1 MCPYCQKTFKTNTN
15 CKKHMKTHRHE
26 LAMEAVR
33 AAGSNLQGDNQ
44 QALLTTSL
52 YGQQSSATLSEA
64 DVSDLTGMTGVF
76 QEGDF
81 PLSGELQQ
89 QAHHQQEEEQGTTQV
104 QTEVSYCLLNI
115 WEAVKRII
123 EFDSFNVSC
132 FFFFHECDIMVA
144 GVF

>member
-1 MCPYCQKTFKTNTN
+1 
-15 CKKHMKTHRHE
+15 MKTHRHE

-52 YGQQSSATLSEA
+52 YGQQSAATLSEA
-64 DVSDLTGMTGVF
+64 DVSELTGMTGVF

-89 QAHHQQEEEQGTTQV
+89 QAHHQRQEEQGTTQV
-104 QTEVSYCLLNI
+104 HTKTLLFNI
-115 WEAVKRII
+115 DEALKRIMQI
-123 EFDSFNVSC
+123 
-132 FFFFHECDIMVA
+132 FFFN
-144 GVF
+144 

>member
-1 MCPYCQKTFKTNTN
+1 
-15 CKKHMKTHRHE
+15 MKTHRHE

-52 YGQQSSATLSEA
+52 YGQQPAATLSEA

-81 PLSGELQQ
+81 PLSGDLQQ
-89 QAHHQQEEEQGTTQV
+89 QTHHQQQEEQGTTQV
-104 QTEVSYCLLNI
+104 KVIVCQTHVRLI
-115 WEAVKRII
+115 RKII
-123 EFDSFNVSC
+123 
-132 FFFFHECDIMVA
+132 
-144 GVF
+144 

>member
-52 YGQQSSATLSEA
+52 YGQQSAATLSEA
-64 DVSDLTGMTGVF
+64 DVSELTDMASVF
-76 QEGDF
+76 QEGNF

-89 QAHHQQEEEQGTTQV
+89 QTQHQQQEEQTTTQV
-104 QTEVSYCLLNI
+104 QVDTSHLKTMAWEKGKGS
-115 WEAVKRII
+115 EAVR
-123 EFDSFNVSC
+123 
-132 FFFFHECDIMVA
+132 
-144 GVF
+144 